1 MRIVIPVKPFVEAK
15 QRLAPAM
22 GAAARARL
30 ASDLFRHVFGV
41 AVEFAGAASLMV
53 VSRSSEILQYA
64 KANGAGGL
72 SEGPDPDLNAA
83 LERAAA
89 HARAEGVASLLVVAS
104 DLPLL
109 RVHDLALLAENH
121 CAIAPDIRGRGTN
134 ALLWPLE
141 PATVFDFGED
151 SFARHCAAARHCGWE
166 PAVVVSPG
174 LGHDIDIPDDLI
186 GRLRPVARPRSE
198 RSDGEA

>member
-1 MRIVIPVKPFVEAK
+1 MRIVIPAKPFAEAK

-41 AVEFAGAASLMV
+41 AVEFAGAASLTV
-53 VSRSSEILQYA
+53 VSRSSEILHYA
-64 KANGAGGL
+64 KANGASGL
-72 SEGPDPDLNAA
+72 SEGPDPGLNAA

-89 HARAEGVASLLVVAS
+89 HARADGVASLLVVAS

-109 RVHDLALLAENH
+109 RAHHLAMLAETD
-121 CAIAPDIRGRGTN
+121 CAVAPDVRGQGTN
-134 ALLWPLE
+134 ALLWPLK
-141 PATVFDFGED
+141 PVAPFHFGED

-166 PAVVVSPG
+166 PCVVVSPG

-186 GRLRPVARPRSE
+186 GRFRREARQGSWE
-198 RSDGEA
+198 YGGEA